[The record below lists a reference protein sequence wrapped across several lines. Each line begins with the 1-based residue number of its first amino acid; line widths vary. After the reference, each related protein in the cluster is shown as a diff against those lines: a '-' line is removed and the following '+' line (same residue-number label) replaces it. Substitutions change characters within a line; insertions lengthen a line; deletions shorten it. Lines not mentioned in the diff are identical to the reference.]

1 MKFTAPTGYKLTKQ
15 VTADTKGSKPD
26 PTTGFTGAI
35 PLAQGQKILDI
46 DAGIVIDQ
54 QGEIGD
60 FVWDDLNEN
69 GLHDPNEPG
78 VNGVTV
84 ELYSSTGTLI
94 KQTTTAND
102 ATGNPGYYLFTGLVA
117 GSYQVKFIAPTGY
130 MLTKQVTTEANGSK
144 PNPTTGFTST
154 IALGVN
160 QKILTID
167 AGVFAICYPPVIY
180 VEDKCMQ
187 IGRASCRGRG

>member
-1 MKFTAPTGYKLTKQ
+1 MCGPVAIGQSHNAVFASTTRVLFGANQRILT
-15 VTADTKGSKPD
+15 
-26 PTTGFTGAI
+26 
-35 PLAQGQKILDI
+35 I
-46 DAGIVIDQ
+46 DAGLVSTL
-54 QGEIGD
+54 QGDIGD

-102 ATGNPGYYLFTGLVA
+102 TAGNPGYYLFTGLAA

-144 PNPTTGFTST
+144 PNPATGFEST
-154 IALGVN
+154 IALGAN
-160 QKILTID
+160 QKIMSNAAGRVADYQGASGSVVWESFTWNVLHD
-167 AGVFAICYPPVIY
+167 ATSTGI
-180 VEDKCMQ
+180 
-187 IGRASCRGRG
+187 